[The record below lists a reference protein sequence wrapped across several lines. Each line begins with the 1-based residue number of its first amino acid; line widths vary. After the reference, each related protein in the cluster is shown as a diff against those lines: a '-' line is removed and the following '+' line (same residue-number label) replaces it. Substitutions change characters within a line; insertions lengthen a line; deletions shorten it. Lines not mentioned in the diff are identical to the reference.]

1 MRKRN
6 LKLTATAMAVVLS
19 MAVMYGCSNNNITPE
34 NSQIS
39 AVNPIGLF
47 SNQTS
52 QSSVSEAPVPE
63 SSVPVAESSI
73 PVVESSAPA
82 AISTPTVES
91 SAPVVSSTPVVESSA
106 PVVSSTPVV
115 ESSAPVV
122 SSTPVVESSVPAGQ
136 SSVPSST
143 SKPTTPVTL
152 KQFIEQNGGEQA
164 LEQLKKQNSNSNL
177 DVDVYLEGENT
188 LVYDMNYKQ
197 TLPLDEDTL
206 ELLRKNF
213 DTSFAAMKATFK
225 QQVTPANGVNISN
238 FIIRIIVKNG
248 DGTEIY
254 RTDLDPFS

>member
-82 AISTPTVES
+82 AISTPT
-91 SAPVVSSTPVVESSA
+91 VESSA